1 MSGILMEN
9 ISIERTGI
17 NKMLKIWQIK
27 DIEIPYT
34 FCGWSR
40 QTKND
45 FNFNDYKCVFET
57 EKNTIDDLEEIYSI
71 FNGVKSVAWVVDLRK
86 FMGRSMSVSD
96 IVEINEDFFYCDTI
110 GWKRLDINED
120 GKVE

>member
-1 MSGILMEN
+1 MFGILMEN
-9 ISIERTGI
+9 ISIERIGI

-27 DIEIPYT
+27 DIETPYAY
-34 FCGWSR
+34 CGWSE

-45 FNFNDYKCVFET
+45 FNFNDYKCVLAT
-57 EKNTIDDLEEIYSI
+57 YMNDTDNLEKIYSI
-71 FNGVKSVAWVVDLRK
+71 FNSDRVGIDWADNY
-86 FMGRSMSVSD
+86 MGRSMSVSD
-96 IVEINEDFFYCDTI
+96 IVELNGDFFYCDTI

>member
-1 MSGILMEN
+1 MSGIPMEN

-27 DIEIPYT
+27 DIETPYT

-45 FNFNDYKCVFET
+45 FNFNDYKCVLET
-57 EKNTIDDLEEIYSI
+57 NENDTDNLEELYDI
-71 FNGVKSVAWVVDLRK
+71 FNSDRVGITWADNYT
-86 FMGRSMSVSD
+86 GHSMSVSD
-96 IVEINEDFFYCDTI
+96 IVEIDDKFFYCDTI